1 MYIVELTLQLKAL
14 MSHYSQTKL
23 KLSQNGGQKYE
34 EFQRKM
40 MIISVEKKT
49 FLQEIIKQSNLGLM
63 KEPGAMVWVGLRE
76 TSKD

>member
-1 MYIVELTLQLKAL
+1 MYIVELILQLKAL

-49 FLQEIIKQSNLGLM
+49 FLQEIIKQNNLGLM

-76 TSKD
+76 TNKD